1 MNTLSISGK
10 NWILKEY
17 NPDDIVF
24 FKENFSLDEITSKL
38 LSIRKIKK
46 EEINSFL
53 NPSIKSFLP
62 NPNDLIDMVK
72 TTSRSVKIIRE
83 KEKIGIFG
91 DYDVDGATSTALLGN
106 YFTELNLD
114 YEVYIP
120 DRKKEGYG
128 PSIKSFEQLINKNVK
143 VIFTVD
149 CGTLSFD
156 AIKYAKEKKVDVI
169 VLDHHQSEIKLPSAF
184 SVVNPNRIDD
194 KSNLQY
200 LCAAGVAFMFLVSLN
215 RELRSLDWFKKN
227 NIKEPNLINYL
238 DLVSLGTI
246 CDVVPLIGLNRA
258 IVKQG
263 LKIIKSKKNL
273 GLKTLID
280 ICKIETSP
288 STYHIGYMI
297 GPRINAG
304 GRVGKCSHGAN
315 LLLNKNP
322 KDSFKLANELDQYNK
337 ERQMLEKDLLQ
348 KILNETKDYSND
360 PVLVLSGFNWHEG
373 VIGIVAARLK
383 EKFNKPVII
392 ISMTGDIGKASA
404 RSVIG
409 FDIGSVIISA
419 TQENILL
426 KGGGHKMAG
435 GFSIKRQNIER
446 FKDFIFKKYLKNT
459 NSLSIK
465 KPLLLDSIIAPSAVN
480 IEFYNKVALLSPFGS
495 GNPEPKFIIEDLKTI
510 NGKIV
515 ADRHIKSVLIG
526 KDGSTIK
533 SIAFNALE
541 NGLGAYLVKKNNKSF
556 NIAGKLSL
564 NEWRGQ
570 SNVEFIIDDI
580 SVNKTFKNM
589 VPSSIG

>member
-72 TTSRSVKIIRE
+72 TTSRSVKIIQE

-435 GFSIKRQNIER
+435 GFSIKKQNIEQ
-446 FKDFIFKKYLKNT
+446 FKDFIFKKFLKNT
-459 NSLSIK
+459 NTLSIK

-480 IEFYNKVALLSPFGS
+480 REFYDKVALLSPFGS
-495 GNPEPKFIIEDLKTI
+495 GNPEPRFIIEDLKTL

-526 KDGSTIK
+526 KDGSTFK

-541 NGLGAYLVKKNNKSF
+541 NGLGAYLIKKNNKSF

>member
-106 YFTELNLD
+106 YFSELNLD

-322 KDSFKLANELDQYNK
+322 RDSFKLANELDQYNR

-348 KILNETKDYSND
+348 KILNEIKDYSND

-435 GFSIKRQNIER
+435 GFSIKKQNIEQ
-446 FKDFIFKKYLKNT
+446 FKDFIFKKFLKNT
-459 NSLSIK
+459 NTLSIK

-480 IEFYNKVALLSPFGS
+480 REFYDKVALLSPFGS
-495 GNPEPKFIIEDLKTI
+495 GNPEPRFIIEDLKTI

-526 KDGSTIK
+526 KDGSTFK

-541 NGLGAYLVKKNNKSF
+541 NGLGAYLIKKNNKSF